1 MQEGP
6 LKLAQNDKFGLI
18 FDLFFVNRSTY
29 IFFAMKMKTLLLSIT
44 AMSVMML
51 QAQTIDQGRRQ
62 TRNEQYED
70 AGKTFD
76 AMIAKKPKVGDPY
89 YWAGINFL
97 ESGDTA
103 SAKAMFDKGLQMVP
117 KFTLNNIG
125 LGHLALR
132 AGNNAE
138 ADRYF
143 GLAAKTSKK
152 LLPLVKREIGRA
164 YLLVPYG
171 TAAIL
176 KSNAEKAANQLK
188 AASETDF
195 EAQLLLGDAYV
206 IIHQGD
212 ASLAIE
218 QYTIS
223 SYLNASDPRAKLRQA
238 KVYQRVGNFDVA
250 LYQVNEALSID
261 KDFAPAYR
269 QKADVFNMNKKR
281 DSTVFYYKEY
291 LKRNNNL
298 SARRMYAQALFLA
311 ADYDEAII
319 EAKSVL
325 DFQKNAGMKQFTN
338 LYGII
343 AYSYSQKNDTARA
356 TNQAGLDYFEEYETK
371 HVKAQ
376 NRTLSIS
383 EKFIKAN
390 LLGRLGQA
398 DVAYQLHVE
407 VAADTANCPAIWY
420 QQLQDFYFGRKQWE
434 RAVTMLEWKA
444 VKNRGLENKDLFYLG
459 NAQLNARQYPQAINT
474 YTTLVGR
481 DSTAIQGYY
490 KLAQTQD
497 QLDPTDSTGKVTA
510 AYELWISR
518 LNAEQRPKYK
528 QTILVAYNRM
538 QVIAR
543 GKKEWEKCSGYL
555 GKMIELAPDDE
566 NIKKDKAGVDDYIKK
581 LAARQQKKPAKPA
594 GGK

>member
-1 MQEGP
+1 M
-6 LKLAQNDKFGLI
+6 KLAQNDKFGLI

>member
-1 MQEGP
+1 
-6 LKLAQNDKFGLI
+6 
-18 FDLFFVNRSTY
+18 
-29 IFFAMKMKTLLLSIT
+29 
-44 AMSVMML
+44 
-51 QAQTIDQGRRQ
+51 
-62 TRNEQYED
+62 
-70 AGKTFD
+70 
-76 AMIAKKPKVGDPY
+76 MIAKKPKVGDPY

-311 ADYDEAII
+311 ADYDEAIT

-594 GGK
+594 DGK

>member
-103 SAKAMFDKGLQMVP
+103 SAKTMFDKGLQMVP

-311 ADYDEAII
+311 ADYDEAIT

-594 GGK
+594 DGK

>member
-311 ADYDEAII
+311 ADYDEAIT

>member
-311 ADYDEAII
+311 ADYDEAIT

-594 GGK
+594 DGK

>member
-1 MQEGP
+1 
-6 LKLAQNDKFGLI
+6 
-18 FDLFFVNRSTY
+18 
-29 IFFAMKMKTLLLSIT
+29 MKMKTLLLSIT

-103 SAKAMFDKGLQMVP
+103 SAKTMFDKGLQMVP

-143 GLAAKTSKK
+143 GLAEKTGKK

-171 TAAIL
+171 TAAML

-250 LYQVNEALSID
+250 LNQVNEALAID

-311 ADYDEAII
+311 ADYDEAIT

-434 RAVTMLEWKA
+434 RAVIMLEWKA

-538 QVIAR
+538 QIIAR

-594 GGK
+594 DGK